1 MLEPAYQALIAQKQ
15 YTFLIRNEVFHN
27 PGTMKRWKGN
37 EIMRQCKRDNEAMRE
52 SYWKSAVERAGARH
66 RRSYQTRFFGAIE
79 MMISA
84 GESPMWVAQQM
95 GYSGWGMI

>member
-1 MLEPAYQALIAQKQ
+1 MLEPVYQALIAQKQ
-15 YTFLIRNEVFHN
+15 YTFLIRNEVFQN
-27 PGTMKRWKGN
+27 PGTLKRWKGK
-37 EIMRQCKRDNEAMRE
+37 EIMRRE

-95 GYSGWGMI
+95 GYSAWGMIREI